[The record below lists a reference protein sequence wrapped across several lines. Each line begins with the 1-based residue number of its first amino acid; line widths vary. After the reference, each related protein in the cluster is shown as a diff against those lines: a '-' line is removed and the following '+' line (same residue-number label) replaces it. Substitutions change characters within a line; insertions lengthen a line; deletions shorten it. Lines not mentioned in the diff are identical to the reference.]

1 MTQIDHAESHSANHF
16 RGPFRQKLPGTWCTV
31 HPYAH
36 EDLFL
41 VFDFRFVFSSFG
53 HENIFFCADYENSNV
68 RNTTICTFGQIDH
81 YRLYKVI
88 TFQIFDFISK
98 F

>member
-53 HENIFFCADYENSNV
+53 HENIFFVQIMRIRMCEILQFV
-68 RNTTICTFGQIDH
+68 RLG
-81 YRLYKVI
+81 K
-88 TFQIFDFISK
+88 
-98 F
+98 